1 MFAQVLTQTSEV
13 LTGTQP
19 ASASSASFRLSVS
32 LKPNSCIQMVLWW
45 LAELTPAARSAR
57 QDASDYPE
65 TRSRAASC
73 RRRWWRK
80 LKAARYD
87 QNQNQNQPGFTPCT
101 AGRTGVKLSICFI
114 WLQPG
119 VLLVGRSRTCWVS
132 GVSEFPALI
141 LMKNLSSEAPDLQS
155 TTKALSQLQITIM
168 EPNQISNN
176 PPLSI
181 WRPLRPPPPSGPL
194 LQQVGLDALTV
205 DSLQDKLLKLR
216 TDSTFLRVSRI
227 TFIVPQRE
235 TLN

>member
-1 MFAQVLTQTSEV
+1 
-13 LTGTQP
+13 
-19 ASASSASFRLSVS
+19 
-32 LKPNSCIQMVLWW
+32 
-45 LAELTPAARSAR
+45 
-57 QDASDYPE
+57 
-65 TRSRAASC
+65 
-73 RRRWWRK
+73 
-80 LKAARYD
+80 
-87 QNQNQNQPGFTPCT
+87 
-101 AGRTGVKLSICFI
+101 
-114 WLQPG
+114 
-119 VLLVGRSRTCWVS
+119 
-132 GVSEFPALI
+132 
-141 LMKNLSSEAPDLQS
+141 MKNLSSEAPDLQS

-181 WRPLRPPPPSGPL
+181 WRPLRPPTPSGPL